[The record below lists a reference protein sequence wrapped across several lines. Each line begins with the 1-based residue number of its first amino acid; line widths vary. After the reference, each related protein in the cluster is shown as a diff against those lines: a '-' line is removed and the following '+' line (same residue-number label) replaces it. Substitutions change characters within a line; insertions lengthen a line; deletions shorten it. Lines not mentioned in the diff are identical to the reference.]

1 MAKFNV
7 SVELDY
13 FEEDGSLDDELKSE
27 IVSKIVS
34 EVAGSITKS
43 LETEANRLLNAKMEA
58 LDEEISQKL
67 NDLMQEFFNT
77 PRDITDSWGDIVES
91 GVTVTQKLKKA
102 CDEFM
107 HQPVDEN
114 GKATKS
120 SWAKYKTRVDYIVH
134 KSIDWEMEQAIKNAV
149 GTATKQIREQVKGL
163 ATKQLGEKLAEVVGL
178 EDIIGN

>member
-1 MAKFNV
+1 MAKFNI

-43 LETEANRLLNAKMEA
+43 LETEANRLLNAKMKS

-67 NDLMQEFFNT
+67 NDLMQAFFNT
-77 PRDITDSWGDIVES
+77 PKDITDSWGDVVES

-107 HQPVDEN
+107 YQPVDEN
-114 GKATKS
+114 GKVTQS
-120 SWAKYKTRVDYIVH
+120 NWARYKTRVDYIVH
-134 KSIDWEMEQAIKNAV
+134 KSVNWEMERAIKDAV
-149 GTATKQIREQVKGL
+149 NTATKKIKEQVREL

-178 EDIIGN
+178 EEVIGN